1 MKNNEEKKQNQIIL
15 SGKKMATIL
24 LIMILCVSN
33 IFIVKVKAKENDKE
47 AIINF
52 TNNYFAKRMDM
63 LSKLQMDDSIKN
75 YLLNDNDYYE
85 LDTLIKY
92 RKLQIGDLRFKKID
106 QKVEINN
113 IDIDNNKA
121 NVEVLLEEKISFN
134 DTPDI
139 VSEEVTEHDLTLIY
153 TNNEWKIQD
162 DDFNSDFKELF
173 AEQSSNTAKK
183 VRSVNNNELE
193 SVQEQIL
200 KETKEEVLNK
210 KNELEKIKSENDSEE
225 EN

>member
-210 KNELEKIKSENDSEE
+210 KMN
-225 EN
+225 

>member
-210 KNELEKIKSENDSEE
+210 LIIFP
-225 EN
+225 